1 MTIQRDYEEETIEGI
16 IEHYEYKIEEF
27 EVVKEL
33 LDILKSTSN
42 AEIEV
47 TSNMEE
53 IVVEVQ
59 SEKMY
64 EEMKGLA
71 MVKND
76 DRVVEYSPKD
86 DTYSVT
92 WSTEFW

>member
-1 MTIQRDYEEETIEGI
+1 LTIQRDYEEETIEGI
-16 IEHYEYKIEEF
+16 IEHYENKIEEF

-42 AEIEV
+42 AAIEV
-47 TSNMEE
+47 TSNMKE

-76 DRVVEYSPKD
+76 DRVVEYHPKD

-92 WSTEFW
+92 WTTEFW

>member
-1 MTIQRDYEEETIEGI
+1 LTIQRDYEEETIEGI
-16 IEHYEYKIEEF
+16 IEHYENKIEEF

-33 LDILKSTSN
+33 LDILKRTSN

-47 TSNMEE
+47 TSNMKE

-71 MVKND
+71 MVKSD
-76 DRVVEYSPKD
+76 ERVVEYNPED
-86 DTYSVT
+86 ETYSVT
-92 WSTEFW
+92 WTTEFW